1 MSKYYFNPKTSR
13 MEVKRPIKEKARAY
27 SSVISSQLNAGWTA
41 PLTNAHAE
49 FRGGIKQLRNQTRDL
64 ERSNSYAARFLP
76 EWTTNIVG
84 NGFTFQ
90 SLATNAQGRED
101 LAARELIEEAWND
114 WKKPRNC
121 TASGD
126 MPYMELKA
134 LSERA
139 CARDGGVLIQKIKG
153 WDKGDWPFALHLLE
167 IDRLDVDFNVKANKQ
182 GNRIVMGKELDRYNR
197 PVAYHL
203 LGEHPGD
210 TYGATSG
217 RKRTRVD
224 AKDIIHRFYRNRP
237 ESAHGQPLMT
247 NCIESLRHLE
257 KFQEA
262 ELIAARISACSTVAI
277 ERDASAP
284 YEGDEYADQELTP
297 GGKYELEPGERAT
310 LLAPQHP
317 NSNFDG
323 FRSAVLKGIAAGCNS
338 AYPIL
343 SQDFSAVSYSSLR
356 ESKLNIRALTD
367 TFRQWNIENEEEII
381 FRSWLGTCLNTGA
394 ISLPASNFKNFAKG
408 SFIGKGQ
415 AWVDPLKDVAG
426 LEKELA
432 IGATSLSRAVKER
445 LGISLETIIDERA
458 RDVEAFKKAGLPVP
472 SAIASSDRSDSIA
485 KTLQQIYLAVGTVIT
500 ADEARKIVNE
510 NGGDLEASLPDVL
523 KPDLSQPA
531 ESVI

>member
-1 MSKYYFNPKTSR
+1 MSRYYFNPKSLK
-13 MEVKRPIKEKARAY
+13 MEPKRPIRDKARAY
-27 SSVISSQLNAGWTA
+27 SSVISSQLNAGWSA
-41 PLTNAHAE
+41 PLTSAHSE

-64 ERSNSYAARFLP
+64 ERSNSYAARFLT

-101 LAARELIEEAWND
+101 LDARALIEEAWED

-121 TASGD
+121 TAAGD
-126 MPYMELKA
+126 MPYMELKS

-139 CARDGGVLIQKIKG
+139 CARDGGILIQKVRG
-153 WDKGDWPFALHLLE
+153 WDKGDWPFTLHLLE

-203 LGEHPGD
+203 LGEHPGEV
-210 TYGATSG
+210 YGSTSG

-224 AKDIIHRFYRNRP
+224 AQDIIHRFYRNRP
-237 ESAHGQPLMT
+237 ESSHGQPLMSS
-247 NCIESLRHLE
+247 CIEALRHLE

-297 GGKYELEPGERAT
+297 GGKFDLEPGESAT
-310 LLAPQHP
+310 LLSPTHP
-317 NSNFDG
+317 NGSFDG
-323 FRSAVLKGIAAGCNS
+323 FRSAILKGVASGLLSSYSLI
-338 AYPIL
+338 
-343 SQDFSAVSYSSLR
+343 SQDFSGVSYSSLR
-356 ESKLNIRALTD
+356 ESKLNIKALTD

-381 FRSWLGTCLNTGA
+381 FRSWLGTCLSTGA
-394 ISLPASNFKNFAKG
+394 ISLPSSNFKNFAKAT
-408 SFIGKGQ
+408 FIGKGA

-426 LEKELA
+426 LEKELS

-445 LGISLETIIDERA
+445 LGISLETILQERA
-458 RDVEAFKKAGLPVP
+458 RDVEAFKKVGLPVP
-472 SAIASSDRSDSIA
+472 SALASSDRNDSLA

-500 ADEARKIVNE
+500 AEEARKIVNE
-510 NGGDLEASLPDVL
+510 NGGDLEASLPDLL
-523 KPDLSQPA
+523 KPDLSQPG

>member
-1 MSKYYFNPKTSR
+1 MSRYYFNPKSQK
-13 MEVKRPIKEKARAY
+13 MELKKPIKEKARAY
-27 SSVISSQLNAGWTA
+27 SSVISSQLNAGWSA
-41 PLTNAHAE
+41 PWTNAHSE

-64 ERSNSYAARFLP
+64 ERSNSYASRFLT
-76 EWTTNIVG
+76 EWTTNIGG

-101 LAARELIEEAWND
+101 IAAREIIEEAWED

-121 TASGD
+121 TAAGD
-126 MPYMELKA
+126 MPYMELKS

-139 CARDGGVLIQKIKG
+139 CARDGGILIQKVRG
-153 WDKGDWPFALHLLE
+153 WDKGDWPFTLHLLE
-167 IDRLDVDFNVKANKQ
+167 IDRLDVDYNVRATKQ
-182 GNRIVMGKELDRYNR
+182 GNRVGMGKELDRYNR

-210 TYGATSG
+210 TYGTTSG
-217 RKRTRVD
+217 QKRTRVD

-237 ESAHGQPLMT
+237 ESSHGQPLMT
-247 NCIESLRHLE
+247 SCIEALRHLE

-262 ELIAARISACSTVAI
+262 ELISARISACSTVAI

-297 GGKYELEPGERAT
+297 GGKFELEPGERAT
-310 LLAPQHP
+310 LLNPTHP
-317 NSNFDG
+317 NANFDG
-323 FRSAVLKGIAAGCNS
+323 FRAAVLKGVASGLHS
-338 AYPIL
+338 SYPTL
-343 SQDFSAVSYSSLR
+343 AQDFSGVSYSSLR

-367 TFRQWNIENEEEII
+367 TFRQWNIENEEEVI

-394 ISLPASNFKNFAKG
+394 ISLPTSNFKNFAKAT
-408 SFIGKGQ
+408 FIGKGQ

-445 LGISLETIIDERA
+445 LGISLETILEERS

-472 SAIASSDRSDSIA
+472 GVISSSERSDSLA
-485 KTLQQIYLAVGTVIT
+485 RTLQQIYLAVGTVIT
-500 ADEARKIVNE
+500 AEEARKIVNE

-523 KPDLSQPA
+523 KPDLA
-531 ESVI
+531 KE